1 MASGHTCATKPA
13 ITSTFTVR
21 VFTVTVFVAS
31 VQTVSETSAA
41 AVEPVEEWTIDE
53 IAQRTGIP
61 GRTIRE
67 YQTLGLLPPP
77 RRVGRVGY
85 YGVGHVQRLQLI
97 GRLQDRGYSLAG
109 IGDLLTAWRGG
120 DALTDILGL
129 EPDQLVHVDEPGTP
143 ATLDQLTTLL
153 PRLVPDR
160 LDALLATGVVEACG
174 PDRFCVPSPSL
185 LQLAVDA
192 LDADLEPD
200 VVLDLLTALRTAADQ
215 VATAVIQ
222 ATAQLPSDADPDAAL
237 VGRGRGLLAHGLGR
251 LTLHRLGREVGI
263 TDADDTHAIAARL
276 TQTRSTKKSQR

>member
-1 MASGHTCATKPA
+1 M
-13 ITSTFTVR
+13 
-21 VFTVTVFVAS
+21 
-31 VQTVSETSAA
+31 
-41 AVEPVEEWTIDE
+41 EPVEEWTIDE
-53 IAQRTGIP
+53 IAQRTGVP

-77 RRVGRVGY
+77 RRVGRIGY
-85 YGVGHVQRLQLI
+85 YGIGHVQRLELI

-109 IGDLLTAWRGG
+109 IGDLLSAWRGG

-129 EPDQLVHVDEPGTP
+129 EPDQLVHIDEPGAP
-143 ATLDQLTTLL
+143 ATLVQLTTLL

-200 VVLDLLTALRTAADQ
+200 VVLELMTALRTAADQ
-215 VATAVIQ
+215 VANAVLE
-222 ATAQLPSDADPDAAL
+222 ATAQLPSGADPDRVDAL
-237 VGRGRGLLAHGLGR
+237 VRRGRGLLAHGLGR
-251 LTLHRLGREVGI
+251 LTLHRLGRQVGI
-263 TDADDTHAIAARL
+263 TDDDDSHAIAARL
-276 TQTRSTKKSQR
+276 AQAGSTKGSKR